1 MSWLRR
7 KPAPPALPALP
18 ARTPHPDSRVE
29 SELQRVIAMQR
40 SAGRYEARLKDL
52 TVAQRNADE
61 SRIESAY
68 DASHARALGEQSE
81 DMRKE
86 RAELEDALAALH
98 EAIVSRLAALGD
110 DALMLYGQ
118 AG

>member
-1 MSWLRR
+1 MSWLGRR
-7 KPAPPALPALP
+7 PALP

-29 SELQRVIAMQR
+29 SELQRIIAMQH
-40 SAGRYEARLKDL
+40 AAARYEARLKDL
-52 TVAQRNADE
+52 TMAQRHVDE
-61 SRIESAY
+61 SRTEYAY
-68 DASHARALGEQSE
+68 DVSHAASLAEQSE

-98 EAIVSRLAALGD
+98 EAIVSRLAALGG